1 MKSACIL
8 LWWQWCNRSQHWYE
22 HSGICLQ
29 MCWCISPSL
38 TPDLMWSSSSSQLR
52 RNGVSRVRLRVTLLT
67 KSSRE
72 TDLISTSGLHPA
84 NVACQSTLP
93 QFLVPP
99 SEEYILMD
107 QSLKSAQARPIISYW
122 MKTPLRPTVIQTN
135 VQGGNQKHLNPVI
148 YYL

>member
-1 MKSACIL
+1 MYPNVLMCQSVSYTRFNVIL
-8 LWWQWCNRSQHWYE
+8 VFLPAE
-22 HSGICLQ
+22 
-29 MCWCISPSL
+29 
-38 TPDLMWSSSSSQLR
+38 R

-84 NVACQSTLP
+84 NVACQSTLR